1 MEEREMPRFNRVIT
15 AALCST
21 ICSAMLVPAAYAQ
34 TAQAEEDS
42 GDEPIIVTATL
53 RAMDVQDIPLAVTAV
68 APEALE
74 RQGINDIKNLAAISP
89 SFNIQSSQTE
99 TQGTSIKIRGVGT
112 TGNNTGLESSVGVF
126 IDGVYQSRPGVA
138 LGDLVDLERL
148 EILRGPQGT
157 LFGRNTSAGA
167 LNVTTKRPSLSTTE
181 GFVNASYGN
190 YNFMNLQAGVSVP
203 VVQDVAGLRVSGT
216 WRKRDGYL
224 KTPSGVESN
233 DRDRYMLR
241 GQLYIEPNADVSIR
255 LLADYAKTDEQC
267 CNAVIVRETGR
278 AQYFAAN
285 GLASDGVDQSGM
297 SALKN
302 LSVNGGPYLNGS
314 KQWGTSAELKWDLGG
329 AKLTSV
335 TAYRKFD
342 SSSTTVGGFTSNN
355 TYTVGNG
362 APTSRPGIL
371 PSGDH
376 IKTFTQELRLQG
388 TAFNDRLDWLVGG
401 FYSSEKIRA
410 DQTMTLNADFQAAGS
425 AGNFGIATTLT
436 PTQGGTGPNPVFT
449 ATALGNALVPVNANG
464 NYAENRFLQDAE
476 SWSVFTH
483 NVISL
488 TDKLSLTLGA
498 RYVNETKDGS
508 FNQLAATAASSCQA
522 SANGILTG
530 AFTGAGLPQTAQQGI
545 LGVNCFPFAVSTNLT
560 APTAVGGG
568 LASRL
573 LPLPRAW
580 SDTFKDEEIT
590 YTAQVGYKA
599 NEDLLLYAGYSHGFK
614 SGGFNLDPTAAILQN
629 SAAILAGLATRTVVA
644 PVYAEP
650 DFKSEKVDQ
659 IEIGAKAT
667 LFGSIKANLALF
679 DMKMSDFQ
687 VLEFTGVQ
695 FQTFN
700 VHSARSTGAE
710 LELFGRLSDNISAN
724 VSATYANAR
733 YPKDCNTGVAASAL
747 ASVNRLCGGTLTNAP
762 KFAGVVG
769 LTYEGQV
776 SDSGWG
782 LLVNGN
788 INYSDRRR
796 TSTIPLDTNNLP
808 VPLDY
813 QDAYFKINARIGLTT
828 PNEQFTFELWGT
840 NLNNEITRGITAN
853 TPLRG
858 AAGDRSRIGFVEEPR
873 MYGLTVRAKF

>member
-1 MEEREMPRFNRVIT
+1 MRRFNRVIT

-21 ICSAMLVPAAYAQ
+21 ICSAMLVPASYAQ

-74 RQGINDIKNLAAISP
+74 RQGINDIKNLASISP

-167 LNVTTKRPSLSTTE
+167 LNVTTKRPNLSEVE
-181 GFVNASYGN
+181 GFANASYGN

-203 VVQDVAGLRVSGT
+203 ITTDVAGLRLSGT

-224 KTPSGVESN
+224 KTPTGVESN

-241 GQLYIEPNADVSIR
+241 AQLYVEPNADVSIR

-267 CNAVIVRETGR
+267 CEAVIVRETEL
-278 AQYFAAN
+278 APFSAFH
-285 GLASDGVDQSGM
+285 GLANDGVDQSGM

-302 LSVNGGPYLNGS
+302 LSINGGPYLNGS
-314 KQWGTSAELKWDLGG
+314 KQWGTSAEIKWDLGA

-342 SSSTTVGGFTSNN
+342 SSSTTVGGFTAND

-362 APTSRPGIL
+362 ARTSRTGIL

-388 TAFNDRLDWLVGG
+388 TAFNDGLDWLIGG

-410 DQTMTLNADFQAAGS
+410 DQTMTLNADFQKTGSAFNFANAAGV
-425 AGNFGIATTLT
+425 
-436 PTQGGTGPNPVFT
+436 NPLF
-449 ATALGNALVPVNANG
+449 ALTALGNAGVPVNANG
-464 NYAENRFLQDAE
+464 NYAENRFNQDAS

-483 NVISL
+483 NVL
-488 TDKLSLTLGA
+488 NFTDKLSLTVGA
-498 RYVNETKDGS
+498 RYVNETKDAS
-508 FNQLAATAASSCQA
+508 FNQLAGTTASACQA
-522 SANGILTG
+522 SANGVLTG
-530 AFTGAGLPQTAQQGI
+530 AFTRAGLPASLQNGMI
-545 LGVNCFPFAVSTNLT
+545 GLNCFPFATSVALT
-560 APTAVGGG
+560 APAAIGGG
-568 LASRL
+568 LASAK
-573 LPLPRAW
+573 LPLPRIW
-580 SDTFKDEEIT
+580 SQEFKDDEVT
-590 YTAQVGYKA
+590 YTAQLGYKA
-599 NEDLLLYAGYSHGFK
+599 NEDLLFYAGYSHGFK
-614 SGGFNLDPTAAILQN
+614 SGGFNLDPQSATLQN
-629 SAAILAGLATRTVVA
+629 SGAILAGLATGTIVA
-644 PVYAEP
+644 PVYADP
-650 DFKSEKVDQ
+650 SFKSEKVNQ
-659 IEIGAKAT
+659 IEVGVKAT
-667 LFGSIKANLALF
+667 LFGGIKANLALF

-695 FQTFN
+695 FLTFN
-700 VHSARSTGAE
+700 VNSARSTGAE
-710 LELFGRLSDNISAN
+710 LELFGKLSDHISAS
-724 VSATYANAR
+724 VSGTYANAR
-733 YPKDCNTGVAASAL
+733 YPGNCADGVAVAAL
-747 ASVNRLCGGTLTNAP
+747 PSTRRLCGQDLTNAP

-769 LTYEGQV
+769 MTYDGPLN
-776 SDSGWG
+776 DSGWN

-788 INYSDRRR
+788 VNYSDSR
-796 TSTIPLDTNNLP
+796 TTRTIDTDTNGLP
-808 VPLDY
+808 VPMAR
-813 QDAYFKINARIGLTT
+813 QENYFKINARIGLTT
-828 PNEQFTFELWGT
+828 PDGRYTFELWGT

-858 AAGDRSRIGFVEEPR
+858 GAGTRSLIGFVEEPR